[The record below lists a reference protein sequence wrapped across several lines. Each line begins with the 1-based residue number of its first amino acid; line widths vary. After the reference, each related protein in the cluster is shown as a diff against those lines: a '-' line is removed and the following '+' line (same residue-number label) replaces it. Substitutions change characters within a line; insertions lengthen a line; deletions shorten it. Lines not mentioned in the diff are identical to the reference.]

1 MIAQI
6 LTLLMTGLVSSNRQF
21 RYVFSITYTVIVKYK
36 QFSFKGSFSV
46 SVLREVE
53 I

>member
-6 LTLLMTGLVSSNRQF
+6 LKLLMIGLVSSNRQF
-21 RYVFSITYTVIVKYK
+21 RYVFSINYLVIVIYK

-46 SVLREVE
+46 SVHRYGEV
-53 I
+53 